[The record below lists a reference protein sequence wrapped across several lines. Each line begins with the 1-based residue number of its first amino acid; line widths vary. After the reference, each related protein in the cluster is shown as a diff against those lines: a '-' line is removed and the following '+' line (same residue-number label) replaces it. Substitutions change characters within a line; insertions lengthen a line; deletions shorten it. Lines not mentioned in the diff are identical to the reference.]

1 MLDARTVE
9 VDDACIGARGG
20 GAGRGTSQQAL
31 IVAVDRAPAGKGPC
45 IVRVA
50 EGCSGDSCRQFGHGH
65 LCHASRIRTGSWS
78 GPKAGL
84 AGFSV
89 VQKQHSKGG
98 RDASLPMAHKVISNF
113 KAYVEGTFHGLSAE
127 HMQAYADAFS
137 WRYSHRTSDDPADDL
152 LKEVCLMHVPRKGIP
167 GMAAIQPKMG
177 PGLQPAV

>member
-1 MLDARTVE
+1 
-9 VDDACIGARGG
+9 
-20 GAGRGTSQQAL
+20 
-31 IVAVDRAPAGKGPC
+31 
-45 IVRVA
+45 
-50 EGCSGDSCRQFGHGH
+50 
-65 LCHASRIRTGSWS
+65 
-78 GPKAGL
+78 
-84 AGFSV
+84 
-89 VQKQHSKGG
+89 
-98 RDASLPMAHKVISNF
+98 MAHKVVSNF

>member
-1 MLDARTVE
+1 MLDARTAE

-65 LCHASRIRTGSWS
+65 LCHAPRIGADSWS

-84 AGFSV
+84 AGFNV
-89 VQKQHSKGG
+89 VQKQHSKGD
-98 RDASLPMAHKVISNF
+98 RDASLPMA
-113 KAYVEGTFHGLSAE
+113 T
-127 HMQAYADAFS
+127 
-137 WRYSHRTSDDPADDL
+137 R
-152 LKEVCLMHVPRKGIP
+152 
-167 GMAAIQPKMG
+167 
-177 PGLQPAV
+177 